1 MRKGGRGKGGS
12 GPAAAHFP
20 PHLLAMFAAPPPTA
34 FPPPKPNLKQ
44 GRGYTGLASLVS
56 FLKNNTQETTQEKA
70 TEAPAAPAAPAA
82 PVPEVVPEAA
92 PAVVVAPD
100 VVPSIE
106 PSITEAAMK
115 KMRVVDLKKELKKRG
130 LEEKGKKAILFARLK
145 EAVDAEVTPEPE
157 VAPVVVVATN
167 PSSKTNTSIKKEE
180 TTTKESSQETTKE
193 TSSSSTSSSS
203 TDATTPIP
211 IPISSSTTMQ
221 SILTDLFEKG
231 TAPTYVPN
239 LTATEA
245 KKERKLKEVQAFRQ
259 YQEPLIE
266 SWKLQKEERKDG
278 TGSAMSTLFVG
289 RLSYDCTRNDLEDVF
304 RQYGPIRNI
313 MIVRTPEG
321 RPCGYAFV
329 EFEHSDHVKGKI
341 NRY

>member
-1 MRKGGRGKGGS
+1 MQDVIVKIEVKLCIFFPFKRSVFRGG
-12 GPAAAHFP
+12 
-20 PHLLAMFAAPPPTA
+20 
-34 FPPPKPNLKQ
+34 LKQ
-44 GRGYTGLASLVS
+44 QTTGCFSKIIIGRCDS
-56 FLKNNTQETTQEKA
+56 FCINHIFRI
-70 TEAPAAPAAPAA
+70 
-82 PVPEVVPEAA
+82 
-92 PAVVVAPD
+92 
-100 VVPSIE
+100 SIY
-106 PSITEAAMK
+106 S
-115 KMRVVDLKKELKKRG
+115 VDLKKELKKRG

-266 SWKLQKEERKDG
+266 SWKLLKYFIEEK
-278 TGSAMSTLFVG
+278 
-289 RLSYDCTRNDLEDVF
+289 
-304 RQYGPIRNI
+304 
-313 MIVRTPEG
+313 
-321 RPCGYAFV
+321 
-329 EFEHSDHVKGKI
+329 
-341 NRY
+341 